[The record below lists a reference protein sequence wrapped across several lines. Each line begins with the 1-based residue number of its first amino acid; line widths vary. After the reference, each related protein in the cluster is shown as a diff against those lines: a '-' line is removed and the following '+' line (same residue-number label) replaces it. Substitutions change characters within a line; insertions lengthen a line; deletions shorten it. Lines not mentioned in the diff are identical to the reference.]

1 MTDCAKNMEQWL
13 RNPAATVFCL
23 KNFLIFDDSK
33 EVYIKL
39 YKNMRFLT
47 SFFAILFTVA
57 TFAQTPLPRPEYP
70 RPQFVRDSWVNL
82 NGTWTYAFDFGETGL
97 QRNFNESKGFGSDI
111 IVPFCPESPLSG
123 VEYKDFINSMW
134 YHRTVEVPAA
144 WDGKKILLNFGAVD
158 YTSSIYVN
166 GKLAGRHY
174 GGSSSFSVD
183 ITRFVEAGKS
193 ADVVVWVQD
202 DLRSGTQTGGKQ
214 CPEYHSRGCH
224 YTRVTGI
231 WQTVWMEAVAKTG
244 LKDVYVKPD
253 LDNSSFIM
261 EPRFHALEEGLVLNI
276 RIKDGDKVV
285 SKRTV
290 KATNPMTVIVP
301 VKNVKTWSP
310 EDPFL
315 YDIEYEV
322 VDKAGDI
329 VDQVGSYAGMR
340 KIHVEGNRVYL
351 NNKPLYLRMVLDQG
365 FYPDGVWTAPS
376 DEALRRDIE
385 LSMSVGFNGARLH
398 QKVFEERFHYW
409 ADKLGYLT
417 WGESASWGSD
427 MNNEMASRNFMPE
440 WREVVVRDRNHPSI
454 IIWTPFNE
462 TWERP
467 DDVEGGRVH
476 DRIVENIYDLTKS
489 LDYRPVHDASG
500 GYHVKTDIWSKH
512 NYEQDSAKLIESQM
526 IKEEGKVPTFRS
538 EVEVAYEG
546 QPYFLDEYGGIK
558 WVIEQFAENTWGYGE
573 GPKSLEEFYT
583 RLEALTDAILSF
595 DYISGYT
602 YTQFTDV
609 EQEQNGIFNYDR
621 TAKFDPERLKAVF
634 GKVPAWAQPK

>member
-1 MTDCAKNMEQWL
+1 
-13 RNPAATVFCL
+13 
-23 KNFLIFDDSK
+23 
-33 EVYIKL
+33 
-39 YKNMRFLT
+39 MRFLT
-47 SFFAILFTVA
+47 SFFAILFTFA
-57 TFAQTPLPRPEYP
+57 AFAQAPIPRPEYP
-70 RPQFVRDSWVNL
+70 RPQFERDAWMNL
-82 NGTWTYAFDFGETGL
+82 NGTWTYAFDFGESGL
-97 QRNFNESKGFGSDI
+97 QRDFNESKGFDSNI
-111 IVPFCPESPLSG
+111 TVPFCPESPLSG

-134 YHRTVEVPAA
+134 YHRAVEVPAA
-144 WDGKKILLNFGAVD
+144 WEGEKILLNFGAVD

-183 ITRFVEAGKS
+183 VTRFVEPGKT

-202 DLRSGTQTGGKQ
+202 DVRAGVQASGKQ
-214 CPEYHSRGCH
+214 CPDYYSRGCH

-231 WQTVWMEAVAKTG
+231 WQTVWMEAVARTG

-253 LDNSSFIM
+253 LDNSTFIM
-261 EPRFHALEEGLVLNI
+261 EPQFYALEEGLALNI

-285 SKRTV
+285 SKKTV
-290 KATNPMTVIVP
+290 KATNPMTVIMP

-310 EDPFL
+310 ESPFL

-322 VDKAGDI
+322 VDKAGNV
-329 VDQVGSYAGMR
+329 VDQVNSYAGMR

-351 NNKPLYLRMVLDQG
+351 NNQPLYLRFVLDQG

-376 DEALRRDIE
+376 DEALKRDIE

-417 WGESASWGSD
+417 WGESASWGSN
-427 MNNEMASRNFMPE
+427 MNDEMASRNFIPE

-467 DDVEGGRVH
+467 DDEEGGRVH
-476 DRIVENIYDLTKS
+476 DRLITNIYDLTES

-512 NYEQDSAKLIESQM
+512 NYEQDSAKLIESQT

-573 GPKSLEEFYT
+573 GPKSLDEFYT
-583 RLEALTDAILSF
+583 RLEALTDAILGF

>member
-1 MTDCAKNMEQWL
+1 
-13 RNPAATVFCL
+13 
-23 KNFLIFDDSK
+23 
-33 EVYIKL
+33 
-39 YKNMRFLT
+39 MRFLT
-47 SFFAILFTVA
+47 SLFAILFTFA
-57 TFAQTPLPRPEYP
+57 AFAQAPIPRPEYP
-70 RPQFVRDSWVNL
+70 RPQFERDAWMNL
-82 NGTWTYAFDFGETGL
+82 NGTWTYTFDFGESGL
-97 QRNFNESKGFGSDI
+97 QRDFNESKGFDNNI
-111 IVPFCPESPLSG
+111 TVPFCPESLLSG

-134 YHRTVEVPAA
+134 YHRAVEVPAA
-144 WDGKKILLNFGAVD
+144 WEGKKILLNFGAVD

-183 ITRFVEAGKS
+183 VTRFVEPGKT

-202 DLRSGTQTGGKQ
+202 DVRAGVQASGKQ
-214 CPEYHSRGCH
+214 CPDYYSRGCH

-231 WQTVWMEAVAKTG
+231 WQTVWMEAVARTG

-261 EPRFHALEEGLVLNI
+261 EPQFYALEEGLALNI

-285 SKRTV
+285 SKKTV
-290 KATNPMTVIVP
+290 KATNPMTVIMP

-310 EDPFL
+310 ESPFL

-322 VDKAGDI
+322 VDKAGNV
-329 VDQVGSYAGMR
+329 VDQVNSYAGMR

-351 NNKPLYLRMVLDQG
+351 NNQPLYLRLVLDQG

-376 DEALRRDIE
+376 DEALKRDIE

-417 WGESASWGSD
+417 WGESASWGSN
-427 MNNEMASRNFMPE
+427 MNDEMASRNFIPE

-467 DDVEGGRVH
+467 DDEEGGRVH
-476 DRIVENIYDLTKS
+476 DRLITNIYDLTKS
-489 LDYRPVHDASG
+489 LDYRPVHDSSG

-512 NYEQDSAKLIESQM
+512 NYEQDSAKLIESQT

-573 GPKSLEEFYT
+573 GPKSLDEFYT

>member
-1 MTDCAKNMEQWL
+1 
-13 RNPAATVFCL
+13 
-23 KNFLIFDDSK
+23 
-33 EVYIKL
+33 
-39 YKNMRFLT
+39 MRFLT
-47 SFFAILFTVA
+47 SLFAILFTFA
-57 TFAQTPLPRPEYP
+57 AFAQAPIPRPEYP
-70 RPQFVRDSWVNL
+70 RPQFERDAWMNL
-82 NGTWTYAFDFGETGL
+82 NGTWTYAFDFGESGL
-97 QRNFNESKGFGSDI
+97 QRDFNESKGFDNNI
-111 IVPFCPESPLSG
+111 TVPFCPESPLSG

-134 YHRTVEVPAA
+134 YHRAVEVPAA
-144 WDGKKILLNFGAVD
+144 WEGKKILLNFGAVD

-183 ITRFVEAGKS
+183 VTRFVEPGKT

-202 DLRSGTQTGGKQ
+202 DVRAGVQASGKQ
-214 CPEYHSRGCH
+214 CPDYYSRGCH

-244 LKDVYVKPD
+244 LKEVYVKPD
-253 LDNSSFIM
+253 LDNSCFIM
-261 EPRFHALEEGLVLNI
+261 EPKFHALADGMSLNV
-276 RIKDGDKVV
+276 RVKDGDKVV
-285 SKRTV
+285 SKKTV
-290 KATNPMTVIVP
+290 KATNPMTVIMP

-310 EDPFL
+310 ESPFL

-322 VDKAGDI
+322 VDKAGNV
-329 VDQVGSYAGMR
+329 VDQVNSYAGMR

-351 NNKPLYLRMVLDQG
+351 NNQPLYLRFVLDQG

-376 DEALRRDIE
+376 DEALKRDIE

-417 WGESASWGSD
+417 WGESASWGSN
-427 MNNEMASRNFMPE
+427 MNDEMASRNFIPE

-467 DDVEGGRVH
+467 DDEEGGRVH
-476 DRIVENIYDLTKS
+476 DRLITNIYDLTKS
-489 LDYRPVHDASG
+489 LDYRPVHDSSG

-512 NYEQDSAKLIESQM
+512 NYEQDSAKLIESQT

-538 EVEVAYEG
+538 DIEVAYEG

-573 GPKSLEEFYT
+573 GPKSLDEFYT

>member
-1 MTDCAKNMEQWL
+1 
-13 RNPAATVFCL
+13 
-23 KNFLIFDDSK
+23 
-33 EVYIKL
+33 
-39 YKNMRFLT
+39 MRFLT
-47 SFFAILFTVA
+47 SLFAILFTFA
-57 TFAQTPLPRPEYP
+57 AFAQAPIPRPEYP
-70 RPQFVRDSWVNL
+70 RPRFERDAWMNL
-82 NGTWTYAFDFGETGL
+82 NGTWTYAFDFGESGL
-97 QRNFNESKGFGSDI
+97 QRDFNESKGFDNNI
-111 IVPFCPESPLSG
+111 TVPFCPESPLSG

-134 YHRTVEVPAA
+134 YHRAVEVPAA
-144 WDGKKILLNFGAVD
+144 WEDKKILLNFGAVD

-183 ITRFVEAGKS
+183 VTRFVEPGKT

-202 DLRSGTQTGGKQ
+202 DVRAGVQASGKQ
-214 CPEYHSRGCH
+214 CPDYYSRGCH

-231 WQTVWMEAVAKTG
+231 WQTVWMEAVARTG

-261 EPRFHALEEGLVLNI
+261 EPQFYALEEGLALNI

-285 SKRTV
+285 SKKTV
-290 KATNPMTVIVP
+290 KATNPMTVIML

-310 EDPFL
+310 ESPFL

-322 VDKAGDI
+322 VDKAGNV
-329 VDQVGSYAGMR
+329 VDQVNSYAGMR

-351 NNKPLYLRMVLDQG
+351 NNQPLYLRLVLDQG

-376 DEALRRDIE
+376 DEALKRDIE

-417 WGESASWGSD
+417 WGESASWGSN
-427 MNNEMASRNFMPE
+427 MNDEMASRNFIPE

-467 DDVEGGRVH
+467 DDEEGGRVH
-476 DRIVENIYDLTKS
+476 DRLITNIYDLTKS

-512 NYEQDSAKLIESQM
+512 NYEQDSAKLIESQT

-573 GPKSLEEFYT
+573 GPKSLDEFYT
-583 RLEALTDAILSF
+583 RLEALTDVILSF